1 VIDIFNGNQSFY
13 TNNKHNFYYDQF
25 GTNSFQSVTKLC
37 YFAITTLATVG
48 FGDFTP
54 VSTQEKLI
62 WSFVLIFGV
71 IVYSFIMG
79 NFIEILL
86 AHNKLKIDGDTKG
99 LT

>member
-1 VIDIFNGNQSFY
+1 
-13 TNNKHNFYYDQF
+13 
-25 GTNSFQSVTKLC
+25 
-37 YFAITTLATVG
+37 VG
-48 FGDFTP
+48 FGEFTP

-86 AHNKLKIDGDTKG
+86 AYNKLKIDGDTKG
-99 LT
+99 LS